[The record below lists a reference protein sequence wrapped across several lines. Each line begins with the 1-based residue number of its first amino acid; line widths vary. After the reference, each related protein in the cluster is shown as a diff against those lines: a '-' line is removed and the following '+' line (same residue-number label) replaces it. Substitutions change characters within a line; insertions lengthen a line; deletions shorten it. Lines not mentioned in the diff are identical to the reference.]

1 MKSAGRWPTAVI
13 ALALVL
19 LAALFGTSPAGAVP
33 MAAATTGYEAATFS
47 YDASAQLST
56 QNVAA
61 TCARG
66 SPVGPGAVSWERSAF
81 IRGCCSAANTAGSI
95 RAVNPLGGGM
105 NCVNCAVATDAT
117 LAGSPASAPLS
128 GPKPISVLEQIYG
141 GFFKPVSGQAEI
153 AGLLTEAGNGAR
165 GIVYGSRSGGV
176 GHVFNAVNQGGTIR
190 FLDGQTAGAAS
201 LSGFDSFMFLGR
213 N

>member
-33 MAAATTGYEAATFS
+33 MAAATTGYEAATFT

-66 SPVGPGAVSWERSAF
+66 SPVGPGAASWERSAF
-81 IRGCCSAANTAGSI
+81 IRGCCSAA
-95 RAVNPLGGGM
+95 
-105 NCVNCAVATDAT
+105 
-117 LAGSPASAPLS
+117 
-128 GPKPISVLEQIYG
+128 
-141 GFFKPVSGQAEI
+141 
-153 AGLLTEAGNGAR
+153 EAGKA
-165 GIVYGSRSGGV
+165 
-176 GHVFNAVNQGGTIR
+176 
-190 FLDGQTAGAAS
+190 AGAPAH
-201 LSGFDSFMFLGR
+201 LLKVPIADAVPR
-213 N
+213 NLAETMALDTARQGYGQQIMGTMSDAPRLIANYGEGAWVKMQYVLRGNNSNVTVHYFRNLDTLLDVEFKIP